1 MSKTYLNYVFDAE
14 IFNYTW
20 GQVPDPV
27 LTAMITSGAVVP
39 DPAIAAMIQS
49 RGDIYTI
56 PFYNVLDPAVNAS
69 NYDGQTDITVAEA
82 SSSKQTG
89 VVYGRAVGWKRRN
102 FSAELSGDDPMG
114 HIVTSIA
121 QWWNKKHQ
129 KTLIGILNAI
139 FGISGNSDWS
149 SHSVNIAAGGT
160 GAVVSPDNKLG
171 LSSARD
177 AAVAANGA
185 NANAYS
191 IAIMHSVAA
200 NGLAKLGQLE
210 FWKQTDANGIQ
221 RPLNLAS
228 YNGLTVI
235 IDDGVP
241 VSASA
246 DVPGANEY
254 TSYLLGNGFIRYA
267 DGKLDTPS
275 EVERS
280 ALKNGG
286 EDTLVTRVRRTYHP
300 NGFSFILP
308 ASSWTESPTDAQL
321 FASANWSL
329 QFPAK
334 SIAACTIISNG

>member
-129 KTLIGILNAI
+129 KTL
-139 FGISGNSDWS
+139 
-149 SHSVNIAAGGT
+149 
-160 GAVVSPDNKLG
+160 K
-171 LSSARD
+171 
-177 AAVAANGA
+177 
-185 NANAYS
+185 
-191 IAIMHSVAA
+191 
-200 NGLAKLGQLE
+200 
-210 FWKQTDANGIQ
+210 
-221 RPLNLAS
+221 
-228 YNGLTVI
+228 
-235 IDDGVP
+235 
-241 VSASA
+241 
-246 DVPGANEY
+246 
-254 TSYLLGNGFIRYA
+254 
-267 DGKLDTPS
+267 
-275 EVERS
+275 
-280 ALKNGG
+280 
-286 EDTLVTRVRRTYHP
+286 
-300 NGFSFILP
+300 
-308 ASSWTESPTDAQL
+308 
-321 FASANWSL
+321 
-329 QFPAK
+329 
-334 SIAACTIISNG
+334 